1 MLTNLKINVT
11 SVKYLTSKRYIQ
23 GYLTSLLHFLT
34 PIIIIDK
41 FYDLGTW
48 YLYYSQKIWGTHTK
62 SEFELQED

>member
-11 SVKYLTSKRYIQ
+11 SVNYLTSKRYIQ

-34 PIIIIDK
+34 LIIIIDK

-48 YLYYSQKIWGTHTK
+48 YFCYSQKIWVTHTK
-62 SEFELQED
+62 SEFELQAD